1 MHSSSIVI
9 VGWDTGGDQVASNV
23 GLHLLG
29 AFADRVGL
37 GDSLSVAVPHSGERA
52 PAHDRGTVLTQA
64 MLMLAGGGE
73 ACSDIE
79 HLRSQPRLFGDVA
92 SDSTLYRVLTSELS
106 PATLADV
113 WDAFGQVRKQVWQRI
128 AATTGAGEVIL
139 DVDASLHQVHSER
152 KDQTAPNYKGGFGY
166 HPLYVSADATG
177 EVLAVKLRPGN
188 AGANTITDHVEVL
201 DTAIGQLPDDIA
213 VGHRCG
219 EDKALVKRRVR
230 VRSDSAAGPG
240 LAAKCR
246 ERNLGFSF
254 VASTTAQ
261 VHTAIAKIA
270 GREDRWSPAVRQDG
284 SERAGAQV
292 AELTDELDLSGWPTG
307 TRFIVRREPRHP
319 GAQQSL
325 FPSETFRYWGHYTDA
340 TGGDPVERDRDMRAH
355 AHVEDV
361 IARIKDSGGDRFPF
375 SAFAANSAWLALVAM
390 AHSLCRWFALLC
402 LPAQWATAK
411 TKSLRWNIW
420 HAPARLVRKSRRD
433 VIRVLD
439 HWPAA
444 DMLHRAR
451 HEIGLLA
458 N

>member
-1 MHSSSIVI
+1 MQGNSTIP
-9 VGWDTGGDQVASNV
+9 VGWDSGGDQVAANV

-29 AFADRVGL
+29 GFADRLGL
-37 GDSLSVAVPHSGERA
+37 GSSLSSAVPHTGERA
-52 PAHDRGTVLTQA
+52 PVHDRGTVLMQA

-92 SDSTLYRVLTSELS
+92 SDSTLYRVLTNELT
-106 PATLADV
+106 PATLAGV
-113 WDAFGQVRKQVWQRI
+113 WDAFGHIRQQVWRRI
-128 AATTGAGEVIL
+128 AATTGTGEVIL

-152 KDQTAPNYKGGFGY
+152 KEETAPNYKGGFGY

-188 AGANTITDHVEVL
+188 AGANTIVDHVEVI
-201 DTAIGQLPDDIA
+201 DAAIGQLPEQVA
-213 VGHRCG
+213 VGHRPG
-219 EDKALVKRRVR
+219 DEATLVERRLR
-230 VRSDSAAGPG
+230 VRSDSVAGPG

-254 VASTTAQ
+254 VASTNAQ
-261 VHTAIAKIA
+261 IHTAIAKTA
-270 GREDRWSPAVRQDG
+270 SDTDRWSAAVRQDG
-284 SERAGAQV
+284 TERTGAQV
-292 AELTDELDLSGWPTG
+292 AELTDDLDLSGWPTG

-340 TGGDPVERDRDMRAH
+340 VDGDCVERDRDMRAH

-375 SAFAANSAWLALVAM
+375 SAFDANSAWLALVAM
-390 AHSLCRWFALLC
+390 AHALTRWFALLC
-402 LPAQWATAK
+402 LPARWARAK
-411 TKSLRWNIW
+411 PKTLRWNIW
-420 HAPARLVRKSRRD
+420 HAPARLIRKSRRD

-439 HWPAA
+439 TWPAA
-444 DMLHRAR
+444 DVLHHAR
-451 HEIGLLA
+451 HAISLLI
-458 N
+458 